1 MNNIV
6 IENKTDRTI
15 NEAKLRETILSA
27 ADIFVLKN
35 SVVEILIVEKEEIAE
50 LNRDFRSID
59 KPTDV
64 LSFPQINVAAAE
76 IKMLGSIV
84 ICPEVVD
91 NKEEDFFEVAKHGL
105 IHLLGFDHET
115 DLAEWE
121 KAAKRINCIF

>member
-1 MNNIV
+1 MNNVV

-15 NEAKLRETILSA
+15 DEAKLRETILSA
-27 ADIFVLKN
+27 ANIFVLEN
-35 SVVEILIVEKEEIAE
+35 SIVEILIVEKEEIAE
-50 LNRDFRSID
+50 LNRNFRSID

-64 LSFPQINVAAAE
+64 LSFPQIDVAAAK

-115 DLAEWE
+115 DLSEWE

>member
-1 MNNIV
+1 MNNVV

-15 NEAKLRETILSA
+15 DEAKLRETILSA
-27 ADIFVLKN
+27 ANIFVLEN

-50 LNRDFRSID
+50 LNRNFRSID

-64 LSFPQINVAAAE
+64 LSFPQIDVAAAK

-115 DLAEWE
+115 DLSEWE

>member
-1 MNNIV
+1 MNNV
-6 IENKTDRTI
+6 FIENKTNRDI
-15 NEAKLRETILSA
+15 DEAKLRETILSA
-27 ADIFVLKN
+27 ANIFVLEN

-50 LNRDFRSID
+50 LNRDFRSIN

-115 DLAEWE
+115 DLSEWE
-121 KAAKRINCIF
+121 KAAKRINCFF

>member
-6 IENKTDRTI
+6 IENKTNRTI
-15 NEAKLRETILSA
+15 NEAKLRETILGA
-27 ADIFVLKN
+27 ADVFALKDT
-35 SVVEILIVEKEEIAE
+35 VVEILIVEKEEIAE
-50 LNRDFRSID
+50 LNRDYRSID

-64 LSFPQINVAAAE
+64 LSFPQIDVVAAKVK
-76 IKMLGSIV
+76 ILGSIV

-115 DLAEWE
+115 DPEQWE
-121 KAAKRINCIF
+121 IVAKRINCIF